1 MGRIKTVAIKTL
13 GNELIREHGKKFTD
27 NFEKNKEILDTIKNV
42 KSKKIKNILAG
53 YITKEIKRSS
63 KSGL

>member
-1 MGRIKTVAIKTL
+1 MIKTL

-27 NFEKNKEILDTIKNV
+27 NFERNKEILGTIKNV